1 MIAAWVVR
9 KLRRRAAR
17 ARMETQPRPAAQPG
31 PVAAGAVITARSLIK
46 RYGPVVAVDGVS
58 FEVVAGEI
66 FGILGP
72 NGAGKTTTLD
82 ILEGLRDSEAGEARV
97 LDVRMSTA
105 ARAVKARIGVQLQ
118 ATALPM
124 FTTVREAIDLFG
136 AFYASRRP
144 TDELLAEFDLGEK
157 AAAYCTTLSG
167 GQLQR
172 LSLALALV
180 NDPDLVFLDEPTT
193 GLDPAARLSLWA
205 VIEAVRG
212 RGKTVVMTTH
222 YMEEAER
229 LCDRIAVMDQGR
241 IVALDT
247 PAALIARYAPGS
259 SIDFEVARPIGE
271 SVFAT
276 IPGVDRAEVEGT
288 RVRLSTTQPEL
299 VLTRVFDPSTFSA
312 WAPAAGGGVGV
323 AAGAAVHD
331 LRVRTGTLEDVF
343 VAITGRRLRE

>member
-46 RYGPVVAVDGVS
+46 RYGPVVAVDG
-58 FEVVAGEI
+58 
-66 FGILGP
+66 
-72 NGAGKTTTLD
+72 
-82 ILEGLRDSEAGEARV
+82 
-97 LDVRMSTA
+97 
-105 ARAVKARIGVQLQ
+105 
-118 ATALPM
+118 
-124 FTTVREAIDLFG
+124 
-136 AFYASRRP
+136 
-144 TDELLAEFDLGEK
+144 GEK

-229 LCDRIAVMDQGR
+229 LCDRI
-241 IVALDT
+241 
-247 PAALIARYAPGS
+247 
-259 SIDFEVARPIGE
+259 
-271 SVFAT
+271 
-276 IPGVDRAEVEGT
+276 
-288 RVRLSTTQPEL
+288 
-299 VLTRVFDPSTFSA
+299 
-312 WAPAAGGGVGV
+312 
-323 AAGAAVHD
+323 
-331 LRVRTGTLEDVF
+331 
-343 VAITGRRLRE
+343 